1 MQNTSCTKG
10 IGAKVLIHV
19 LVLIYMKY
27 FFINCSV
34 LTQSDNIVMNMKQ
47 IVKAPLI
54 NVHVYEILLFIIKT

>member
-1 MQNTSCTKG
+1 M
-10 IGAKVLIHV
+10 LIHV
-19 LVLIYMKY
+19 LVLIHMKY

-34 LTQSDNIVMNMKQ
+34 LTPSDNTVMNMKQ